1 MSVSKS
7 QILKISGVLPLDV
20 QKFLEEDSVFN
31 RYIIGDVSK
40 YGLDSDV
47 VDLWVGMYAESVSF
61 VLMRYMNS
69 FVISPI
75 KHDYDAPDIKRLF
88 WNKKIRCIS
97 GCEDS
102 VKKLSRFFRQ
112 YHVEEN
118 KLMIL
123 DKKEFD
129 HSAKG
134 RHVFS
139 KVRRLEICESK
150 RIQEVYT
157 NNNEFKDRYAGKEGL
172 DRIQEIFN
180 NGTYYGYED
189 ADELVGVAC
198 LSADNGTG
206 GVLDGVAIKDE
217 RQGNGY
223 GQKLVL
229 GICDIEM
236 QNKSQMVVYCSSAV
250 AEHIY
255 QKIGFRE
262 HGKYALLYPAN
273 QGV

>member
-1 MSVSKS
+1 MDVSKPK
-7 QILKISGVLPLDV
+7 ILKLSGALPLDV
-20 QKFLEEDSVFN
+20 QKFLEEDVVFN
-31 RYIIGDVSK
+31 RYIIGDISK

-75 KHDYDAPDIKRLF
+75 KHDYDDLGINHIF
-88 WNKKIRCIS
+88 CKKIIRCIS

-102 VKKLSRFFRQ
+102 VKRLSRFFRQ

-123 DKKEFD
+123 DKNEFD
-129 HSAKG
+129 YSAKEQ
-134 RHVFS
+134 HLFS
-139 KVRRLEICESK
+139 KVRRLEICETK
-150 RIQEVYT
+150 RIQDVYT
-157 NNNEFKDRYAGKEGL
+157 NNNEFKDRYAGKAGL

-223 GQKLVL
+223 GQGLVL
-229 GICDIEM
+229 GVCDIEM
-236 QNKSQMVVYCSSAV
+236 QNKRQIVVYCSSAV

-255 QKIGFRE
+255 KKIGFRD
-262 HGKYALLYPAN
+262 HGKYALLYPTN
-273 QGV
+273 HGI